1 MSPNFWK
8 KVKRMTK
15 SVIDPEPEN
24 LKTWK
29 KRLEEARESYGSDK
43 NRMKTYQG
51 YYDGD
56 RSVAQ
61 DPNSSY
67 SPSKK
72 ASNVRNIVYELIES
86 QVDSSIPMPKVRAIH
101 PEDEEL
107 AKKLE
112 HYLENKI
119 KTAKLPLLNDMMERN
134 VPVQG
139 GDFFHVQWDANA
151 GLHSQIGDIKV
162 SEIHPKKLI
171 PQPGMVE
178 IEEMDYF
185 FVQELYTKKKVKA
198 IYGVSVED
206 CGNDYTDL
214 AGEQSSTASINSDIV
229 TVNTAYY
236 HNEHGGVGIFVWCDT
251 EVLLDLDDYEAR
263 YLDHCAKCGAVMQ
276 NGVCPECGS
285 KKVKKMPEEYEEMAE
300 GMEVKTSY
308 PMADGTFSRNIDP
321 FTEEETPQMD
331 ENGQPV
337 MDEMGQPVME
347 IRKVKRKIP
356 YYKPNIYPVVLRK
369 NITQNDRLLG
379 GSDVAVIIDQQ
390 DTVKKLGSKINEKL
404 LKGGSFVTLPTGIDV
419 EKTDKELKILRVRN
433 AADKSLIDVINVQPN
448 VQNDLSY
455 EETNYN
461 WAKSALGITDSFQG
475 KFSSSEVSGT
485 ARQYAINQAAG
496 RLESKRTL
504 KNEAFA
510 KLYEYM
516 FKFWLAYSDQSS
528 AIISTDSNGTAN
540 YDEIDRH
547 EFLKIDSA
555 GEFYWDD
562 EFLFETDPTS
572 TLMQNREALWN
583 QTDLKLQSGAFGPVG
598 DLETA
603 RAYWTIQKAN
613 GYPNAAIILNI
624 IEQRIKEQQEMA
636 MQAQQAMPQEVPE
649 EGAVDE
655 MPEM

>member
-119 KTAKLPLLNDMMERN
+119 KTTKLPLLNDMMERN

-251 EVLLDLDDYEAR
+251 EILLDLDDYEAR

-321 FTEEETPQMD
+321 FTEEEAPKMD

-356 YYKPNIYPVVLRK
+356 YYKPNVYPVVLRK

-404 LKGGSFVTLPTGIDV
+404 LKGGSFVTLPAGIDV

-649 EGAVDE
+649 EGATDE

>member
-119 KTAKLPLLNDMMERN
+119 KTTKLPLLNDMMERN

-171 PQPGMVE
+171 PQPGMAE
-178 IEEMDYF
+178 IEAMDYF

-251 EVLLDLDDYEAR
+251 EILLDLDDYEAR

-321 FTEEETPQMD
+321 FTEEEAPQMD

-347 IRKVKRKIP
+347 MRKVKRKIP

-528 AIISTDSNGTAN
+528 AIISTDSNGAAN

-636 MQAQQAMPQEVPE
+636 QQAMPQEVPE

>member
-119 KTAKLPLLNDMMERN
+119 KTTKLPLLNDMMERN

-251 EVLLDLDDYEAR
+251 EILLDLDDYEAR

-321 FTEEETPQMD
+321 FTEEEAPQMD

-404 LKGGSFVTLPTGIDV
+404 LKGGSFVTLPAGIDV

-649 EGAVDE
+649 EGATDE

>member
-29 KRLEEARESYGSDK
+29 KRLEESLESYASDK

-61 DPNSSY
+61 DPNSSH

-178 IEEMDYF
+178 IEAMDYF

-321 FTEEETPQMD
+321 FTEEEAPQMD

-347 IRKVKRKIP
+347 MRKVKRKIP

-528 AIISTDSNGTAN
+528 AIISTDSNGAAN

-636 MQAQQAMPQEVPE
+636 TQAQQAMPQEVPE
-649 EGAVDE
+649 EGATDE

>member
-29 KRLEEARESYGSDK
+29 KRLEEARECYGSDK

-119 KTAKLPLLNDMMERN
+119 KTTKLPLLNDMMERN

-251 EVLLDLDDYEAR
+251 EILLDLDDYEAR

-321 FTEEETPQMD
+321 FTEEEAPQMD

-347 IRKVKRKIP
+347 VRKVKRKIP

-369 NITQNDRLLG
+369 NITQNDKLLG

-649 EGAVDE
+649 EGATDE

>member
-29 KRLEEARESYGSDK
+29 KRLEESLENYASDK

-119 KTAKLPLLNDMMERN
+119 KTTKLPLLNDMMERN

-251 EVLLDLDDYEAR
+251 EILLDLDDYEAR

-276 NGVCPECGS
+276 NGVCSECGS

-321 FTEEETPQMD
+321 FTEEEAPQMD

-347 IRKVKRKIP
+347 VRKVKRKIP

-369 NITQNDRLLG
+369 NITQNDKLLG

-404 LKGGSFVTLPTGIDV
+404 LKGGSFVTLPAGIDV

-649 EGAVDE
+649 EGATDE

>member
-29 KRLEEARESYGSDK
+29 KRLEESLESYASDK

-119 KTAKLPLLNDMMERN
+119 KTTKLPLLNDMMERN

-321 FTEEETPQMD
+321 FTEEEAPQMD

-347 IRKVKRKIP
+347 VRKVKRKIP

-369 NITQNDRLLG
+369 NITQNDKLLG

-636 MQAQQAMPQEVPE
+636 MQAQQAMPQEVSE
-649 EGAVDE
+649 EGATDE

>member
-119 KTAKLPLLNDMMERN
+119 KTTKLPLLNDMMERN

-321 FTEEETPQMD
+321 FTEEEAPKMD

-347 IRKVKRKIP
+347 MRKVKRKIP

-369 NITQNDRLLG
+369 NITQNDKLLG

-624 IEQRIKEQQEMA
+624 IEQRIKEQQEIA
-636 MQAQQAMPQEVPE
+636 MHAQQAMPQEVPE
-649 EGAVDE
+649 EGATDE

>member
-8 KVKRMTK
+8 KVKKMTK

-29 KRLEEARESYGSDK
+29 KRLEESLESYASDK

-61 DPNSSY
+61 DPNSSH

-171 PQPGMVE
+171 PQQGMVE

-251 EVLLDLDDYEAR
+251 EILLDLDDYEAR

-321 FTEEETPQMD
+321 FTEEEAPQMD

-347 IRKVKRKIP
+347 MRKVKRKIP

-649 EGAVDE
+649 EGATDE

>member
-119 KTAKLPLLNDMMERN
+119 KTTKLPLLNDMMERN

-178 IEEMDYF
+178 IEAMDYF

-251 EVLLDLDDYEAR
+251 EILLDLDDYEAR

-321 FTEEETPQMD
+321 FTEEEAPKMD

-369 NITQNDRLLG
+369 NITQNDKLLG

-528 AIISTDSNGTAN
+528 AIISTDSNGAAN

-649 EGAVDE
+649 EGATDE

>member
-29 KRLEEARESYGSDK
+29 KRLEESLESYASDK

-119 KTAKLPLLNDMMERN
+119 KTTKLPLLNDMMERN

-178 IEEMDYF
+178 IEAMDYF

-251 EVLLDLDDYEAR
+251 EILLDLDDYEAR

-321 FTEEETPQMD
+321 FTEEEAPKMD

-404 LKGGSFVTLPTGIDV
+404 LKGGSFVTLPAGIDV

-649 EGAVDE
+649 EGATDE

>member
-119 KTAKLPLLNDMMERN
+119 KTTKLPLLNDMMERN

-251 EVLLDLDDYEAR
+251 EILLDLDDYEAR

-321 FTEEETPQMD
+321 FTEEEAPRMD

-347 IRKVKRKIP
+347 MRKVKRKIP

-369 NITQNDRLLG
+369 NITQNDKLLG

-528 AIISTDSNGTAN
+528 AIISTDSNGAAN

-649 EGAVDE
+649 EGATDE

>member
-321 FTEEETPQMD
+321 FTEEEAPQMD

-347 IRKVKRKIP
+347 MRKVKRKIP

-528 AIISTDSNGTAN
+528 AIISTDSNGAAN

-649 EGAVDE
+649 EGATDE

>member
-56 RSVAQ
+56 RSVSQ

-251 EVLLDLDDYEAR
+251 EILLDLDDYEAR

-321 FTEEETPQMD
+321 FTEEEAPQMD

-347 IRKVKRKIP
+347 MRKVKRKIP

-528 AIISTDSNGTAN
+528 AIISTDSNGAAN

-636 MQAQQAMPQEVPE
+636 QQAMPQEVPE
-649 EGAVDE
+649 EGAVNE

>member
-119 KTAKLPLLNDMMERN
+119 KTTKLPLLNDMMERN

-263 YLDHCAKCGAVMQ
+263 YLDHCAKCGAIMQ

-285 KKVKKMPEEYEEMAE
+285 KKAKKMPEEYEEMAE

-321 FTEEETPQMD
+321 FTEEEAPKMD
-331 ENGQPV
+331 ENGHPV

-528 AIISTDSNGTAN
+528 AIISTDSNGAAN

-649 EGAVDE
+649 EGATDE

>member
-251 EVLLDLDDYEAR
+251 EILLDLDDYEAR

-321 FTEEETPQMD
+321 FTEEEAPRMD

-347 IRKVKRKIP
+347 MRKVKRKIP

-369 NITQNDRLLG
+369 NITQNDKLLG

-528 AIISTDSNGTAN
+528 AIISTDSNGAAN

-636 MQAQQAMPQEVPE
+636 MHAQQAMPQEVPE
-649 EGAVDE
+649 EGATDE

>member
-29 KRLEEARESYGSDK
+29 KRLEESLESYASDK

-251 EVLLDLDDYEAR
+251 EVLLDLEDYEAR

-321 FTEEETPQMD
+321 FTEEEAPKMD

-347 IRKVKRKIP
+347 MRKVKRKIP

-649 EGAVDE
+649 EGATDE

>member
-119 KTAKLPLLNDMMERN
+119 KTTKLPLLNDMMERN

-178 IEEMDYF
+178 IEAMDYF

-321 FTEEETPQMD
+321 FTEEEAPQMD

-347 IRKVKRKIP
+347 MRKVKRKIP

-528 AIISTDSNGTAN
+528 AIISTDSNGAAN

-649 EGAVDE
+649 EGATDE

>member
-43 NRMKTYQG
+43 NRMKTYQS

-119 KTAKLPLLNDMMERN
+119 KTTKLPLLNDMMERN

-178 IEEMDYF
+178 IEAMDYF

-251 EVLLDLDDYEAR
+251 EILLDLDDYEAR

-321 FTEEETPQMD
+321 FTEEEVPQMD

-347 IRKVKRKIP
+347 MRKVKRKIP

-369 NITQNDRLLG
+369 NITQNDKLLG

-528 AIISTDSNGTAN
+528 AIISTDSNGAAN

-649 EGAVDE
+649 EGATDE

>member
-29 KRLEEARESYGSDK
+29 KRLEESLESYASDK

-61 DPNSSY
+61 DPNSSH

-171 PQPGMVE
+171 PQQGMVE

-321 FTEEETPQMD
+321 FTEEEAPQMD

-347 IRKVKRKIP
+347 MRKVKRKIP
-356 YYKPNIYPVVLRK
+356 YYKPNVYPVVLRK

-636 MQAQQAMPQEVPE
+636 MQAQQTMPQEVPE
-649 EGAVDE
+649 EGATDE

>member
-119 KTAKLPLLNDMMERN
+119 KTTKLPLLNDMMERN

-178 IEEMDYF
+178 IEAMDYF

-251 EVLLDLDDYEAR
+251 EILLDLDDYEAR

-321 FTEEETPQMD
+321 FTEEEAPQMD

-347 IRKVKRKIP
+347 MRKVKRKIP

-528 AIISTDSNGTAN
+528 AIISTDSNGAAN

-555 GEFYWDD
+555 GEFYWND

-636 MQAQQAMPQEVPE
+636 QQAMPQEVPE
-649 EGAVDE
+649 EGATDE

>member
-119 KTAKLPLLNDMMERN
+119 KTTKLPLLNDLMERN

-214 AGEQSSTASINSDIV
+214 AGEQSSTSSINSDIV

-251 EVLLDLDDYEAR
+251 EILLDLDDYEAR

-321 FTEEETPQMD
+321 FTEEEAPRMD

-347 IRKVKRKIP
+347 MRKVKRKIP

-369 NITQNDRLLG
+369 NITQNDKLLG

-475 KFSSSEVSGT
+475 KFLSSEVSGT

-528 AIISTDSNGTAN
+528 AIISTDSNGAAN

-649 EGAVDE
+649 EGATDE

>member
-119 KTAKLPLLNDMMERN
+119 KTTKLPLLNDMMERN

-251 EVLLDLDDYEAR
+251 EILLDLDDYEAR

-321 FTEEETPQMD
+321 FTEEEAPQMD

-404 LKGGSFVTLPTGIDV
+404 LKGGSFVTLPAGIDV

-636 MQAQQAMPQEVPE
+636 MQEQQAMPQEVPE
-649 EGAVDE
+649 EGVTDE

>member
-119 KTAKLPLLNDMMERN
+119 KTAKLPILNDMMERN

-251 EVLLDLDDYEAR
+251 EILLDLDDYEAR

-321 FTEEETPQMD
+321 FTEEEAPQMD

-347 IRKVKRKIP
+347 MRKVKRKIP

-624 IEQRIKEQQEMA
+624 IEQRIKEQQEV
-636 MQAQQAMPQEVPE
+636 AQQAMPQEVPE
-649 EGAVDE
+649 EGATDE

>member
-119 KTAKLPLLNDMMERN
+119 KTTKLSLLNDMMERN

-251 EVLLDLDDYEAR
+251 EILLDLDDYEAR

-321 FTEEETPQMD
+321 FTEEEAPQMD
-331 ENGQPV
+331 ENGKPV

-369 NITQNDRLLG
+369 NITQNDKLLG

-528 AIISTDSNGTAN
+528 AIISTDSNGAAN

-649 EGAVDE
+649 EGATDE

>member
-185 FVQELYTKKKVKA
+185 FVQELYTKKKVRA

-285 KKVKKMPEEYEEMAE
+285 KKVKKMSEEYEEMAE

-321 FTEEETPQMD
+321 FTEEEAPQMD

-347 IRKVKRKIP
+347 MRKVKRKIP

-636 MQAQQAMPQEVPE
+636 MQAQQTMPQEVPE
-649 EGAVDE
+649 EGATDE

>member
-29 KRLEEARESYGSDK
+29 KRLEESLESYASDK

-321 FTEEETPQMD
+321 FTEEEAPQMD

-347 IRKVKRKIP
+347 MRKVKRKIP

-649 EGAVDE
+649 EGATDE

>member
-119 KTAKLPLLNDMMERN
+119 KTTKLPLLNDMMERN

-178 IEEMDYF
+178 IEAMDYF

-251 EVLLDLDDYEAR
+251 EILLDLDDYEAR

-321 FTEEETPQMD
+321 FTEEEAPQMD

-347 IRKVKRKIP
+347 MRKVKRKIP

-649 EGAVDE
+649 EGATDE

>member
-119 KTAKLPLLNDMMERN
+119 KTTKLPLLNDMMERN

-185 FVQELYTKKKVKA
+185 FVQELYTKKKIKA

-251 EVLLDLDDYEAR
+251 EILLDLDDYEAR

-321 FTEEETPQMD
+321 FTEEEAPQVD

-347 IRKVKRKIP
+347 MRKVKRKIP

-369 NITQNDRLLG
+369 NITQNDKLLG

-528 AIISTDSNGTAN
+528 AIISTDSNGAAN

-649 EGAVDE
+649 EGATDE

>member
-8 KVKRMTK
+8 KVKKMTK

-29 KRLEEARESYGSDK
+29 KRLEESLESYASDK

-61 DPNSSY
+61 DPNSSH

-171 PQPGMVE
+171 PQQGMVE

-321 FTEEETPQMD
+321 FTEEEAPQMD

-649 EGAVDE
+649 EGATDE

>member
-119 KTAKLPLLNDMMERN
+119 KTTKLPLLNDMMERN

-178 IEEMDYF
+178 IEDMDYF

-321 FTEEETPQMD
+321 FTEEEAPQMD

-528 AIISTDSNGTAN
+528 AIISTDSNGAAN

-636 MQAQQAMPQEVPE
+636 MQAQQAMPQEVLE
-649 EGAVDE
+649 EGATDE

>member
-119 KTAKLPLLNDMMERN
+119 KTTKLPLLNDMMERN

-321 FTEEETPQMD
+321 FTEEEAPKMD

-369 NITQNDRLLG
+369 NITQNDKLLG

-649 EGAVDE
+649 EGATDE

>member
-119 KTAKLPLLNDMMERN
+119 KTTKLPLLNDMMERN

-251 EVLLDLDDYEAR
+251 EILLDLDDYEAR

-321 FTEEETPQMD
+321 FTEEEAPRMD

-347 IRKVKRKIP
+347 MRKVKRKIP

-369 NITQNDRLLG
+369 NITQNDKLLG

-528 AIISTDSNGTAN
+528 AIISTDSNGAAN

-636 MQAQQAMPQEVPE
+636 MRAQQAMSQEVPE
-649 EGAVDE
+649 EGATDE

>member
-29 KRLEEARESYGSDK
+29 KRLEEAIESYGSDK

-119 KTAKLPLLNDMMERN
+119 KTTKLPLLNDMMERN

-178 IEEMDYF
+178 IEAMDYF

-251 EVLLDLDDYEAR
+251 EILLDLDDYEAR

-321 FTEEETPQMD
+321 FTEEEAPRMD

-347 IRKVKRKIP
+347 MRKVKRKIP

-369 NITQNDRLLG
+369 NITQNDKLLG

-528 AIISTDSNGTAN
+528 AIISTDSNGAAN

-636 MQAQQAMPQEVPE
+636 MHAQQAMPQEVPE
-649 EGAVDE
+649 EGATDE

>member
-29 KRLEEARESYGSDK
+29 KRLEESLESYASDK

-119 KTAKLPLLNDMMERN
+119 KTTKLPLLNDMMERN

-251 EVLLDLDDYEAR
+251 EILLDLDDYEAR

-321 FTEEETPQMD
+321 FTEEEVPQMD

-337 MDEMGQPVME
+337 MNEMGQPVME
-347 IRKVKRKIP
+347 VRKVKRKIP

-369 NITQNDRLLG
+369 NITQNDKLLG

-404 LKGGSFVTLPTGIDV
+404 LKGGSFVTLPAGIDV

-649 EGAVDE
+649 EGATDE

>member
-29 KRLEEARESYGSDK
+29 KRLEEARECYGSDK

-119 KTAKLPLLNDMMERN
+119 KTTKLPLLNDMMERN

-321 FTEEETPQMD
+321 FTEEEVPQMD

-347 IRKVKRKIP
+347 MRKVKRKIP

-369 NITQNDRLLG
+369 NITQNDKLLG

-528 AIISTDSNGTAN
+528 AIISTDSNGAAN

-636 MQAQQAMPQEVPE
+636 MHAQQAMPQEVPE
-649 EGAVDE
+649 EGETDE

>member
-29 KRLEEARESYGSDK
+29 KRLEEARECYGSDK

-119 KTAKLPLLNDMMERN
+119 KTTKLPLLNDMMERN

-251 EVLLDLDDYEAR
+251 EILLDLDDYEAR

-321 FTEEETPQMD
+321 FTEEEVPQMD

-347 IRKVKRKIP
+347 MRKVKRKIP

-369 NITQNDRLLG
+369 NITQNDKLLG

-528 AIISTDSNGTAN
+528 AIISTDSNGAAN

-636 MQAQQAMPQEVPE
+636 MHAQQAMPQEVPE
-649 EGAVDE
+649 EGATDE

>member
-15 SVIDPEPEN
+15 SVIDPEPGN

-321 FTEEETPQMD
+321 FTEEEAPQMD

-347 IRKVKRKIP
+347 MRKVKRKIP

-649 EGAVDE
+649 EGATDE